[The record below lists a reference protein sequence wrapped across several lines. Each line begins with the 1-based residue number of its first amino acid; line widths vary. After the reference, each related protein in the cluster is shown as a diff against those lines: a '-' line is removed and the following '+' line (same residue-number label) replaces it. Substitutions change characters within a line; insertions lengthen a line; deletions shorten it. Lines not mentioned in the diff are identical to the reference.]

1 MGLLIKSLPRYTGP
15 HPVSTLDLEL
25 PVDQPRS
32 FGDATLKSTGKPAL
46 QLDTVL
52 VTLYYPAD
60 PHQGGAGTR
69 QPWVERPLS
78 QTAAG
83 YARFANQR
91 PWLFK
96 ALVWLFARDVRLP
109 VEADRPLVPAAAVAS
124 GTSSPAATADARS
137 HDSQDTVIGDEGA
150 LPRGSKSRLP
160 VVIFSHGLSGTR
172 TTYSQWCGE
181 IASRGYVVAA
191 IEHRDGSGPI
201 STVRRADGKQERVV
215 DYIRPEHLSWPDG
228 KKPLTSLEF
237 RAVQLE
243 MRLAE
248 VSETLRVL
256 ERLNAGEGA
265 DIARSNRRRSGEKS
279 RVEEWQPAWRDRLDL
294 TEEITMAGHSFGGA
308 TAIQVLRAGATAFPF
323 RKGIALDPWADPIPP
338 APSSDQLAPTESN
351 PAPTTDKKGNGG
363 PPLDIVAPLLVI
375 NSEAFTLW
383 KEHYVLVRDIVNAVK
398 RGADR
403 WLMTMV
409 GSIHTSF
416 SDLPLLAPFIAR
428 RTGSRV
434 NPQLA
439 ISQFVE
445 ASHEFL
451 RGEADGPILGAE
463 VKEGDENGTRPG
475 EGEKEAGGK
484 KRTPMEGEVGS
495 MRMHVRP

>member
-1 MGLLIKSLPRYTGP
+1 MGLLIKPLPRYSGP
-15 HPVSTLDLEL
+15 HAVSTLDLEL
-25 PVDQPRS
+25 PIERPRS
-32 FGDATLKSTGKPAL
+32 FGHATFKSTGQPAL

-60 PHQGGAGTR
+60 QNRSGSGHR
-69 QPWVERPLS
+69 QPWVERPLN

-91 PWLFK
+91 PWLMK

-109 VEADRPLVPAAAVAS
+109 VEAERPLEASAAPT
-124 GTSSPAATADARS
+124 GAT
-137 HDSQDTVIGDEGA
+137 IGDAPSRNSQSTAVDEIAA
-150 LPRGSKSRLP
+150 LPATKTRIP

-181 IASRGYVVAA
+181 IASRGYLVAA

-201 STVRRADGKQERVV
+201 SSVRRADGTQERAV
-215 DYIRPEHLSWPDG
+215 DYIRPEHLSWPEG
-228 KKPLTSLEF
+228 KQPLTSLEF

-248 VSETLRVL
+248 VTETLRLL
-256 ERLNAGEGA
+256 ERLHSGEGA
-265 DIARSNRRRSGEKS
+265 DVARMNRRRSRDS
-279 RVEEWQPAWRDRLDL
+279 QAEEWLPAWRDRLDL
-294 TEEITMAGHSFGGA
+294 TEDITMAGHSFGGA

-323 RKGIALDPWADPIPP
+323 RRGIALDPWADPIPP
-338 APSSDQLAPTESN
+338 APSLTTEGADLARTNSN
-351 PAPTTDKKGNGG
+351 PAPTVNKAGEEG

-375 NSEAFTLW
+375 NSESFTLW

-398 RGADR
+398 HGADR
-403 WLMTMV
+403 WLMTMI

-416 SDLPLLAPFIAR
+416 SDMPLLAPFIAR
-428 RTGSRV
+428 RTGARV
-434 NPQLA
+434 ESKLA
-439 ISQFVE
+439 MDQFVE
-445 ASHEFL
+445 ACHEFL
-451 RGEADGPILGAE
+451 RGDSKGQILGEE
-463 VKEGDENGTRPG
+463 VRDGDEAGARPG
-475 EGEKEAGGK
+475 EGEREADRK
-484 KRTPMEGEVGS
+484 KRRPMEGTPGS